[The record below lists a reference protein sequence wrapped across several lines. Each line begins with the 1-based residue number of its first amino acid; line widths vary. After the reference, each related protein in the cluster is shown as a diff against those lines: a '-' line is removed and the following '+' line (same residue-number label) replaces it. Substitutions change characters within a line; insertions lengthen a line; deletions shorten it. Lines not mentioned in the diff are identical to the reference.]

1 MTHIATH
8 IRIFA
13 SDPSDD
19 LVTKR
24 TEAIGLIAN
33 AMGAQRNLNELLRY
47 ANDFAVAV
55 QQNGSLSASL
65 TGMIEGA
72 IRKSSTAFVAE
83 GHELEMLVCGLSGAL
98 QALTGAAPIRNG
110 ATSIPDVLSFGLW
123 SALSFQKPRGEAKLE
138 QLRNELMQAAQQHC
152 ERAASEGRKRVEVP
166 DPEFKKATKKKEDD
180 PEPAFDA
187 DAVNQG
193 LQPFRTALADLRANA
208 AIDREEIDLLWWV
221 LSDWSALLRRRFSTE
236 KGTVAAVASGL
247 EVGRMIRRTPAEAHH
262 HLVLRNVM
270 AGKDLSLQ
278 ELLTAI
284 GGDRAALAP
293 TESQTY
299 ISHCPAVFPLS
310 SALTTGSAHDAL
322 GKVKRPIG
330 DWADRAL
337 LESAIA
343 HICSN
348 LPSVSV

>member
-1 MTHIATH
+1 M
-8 IRIFA
+8 
-13 SDPSDD
+13 
-19 LVTKR
+19 
-24 TEAIGLIAN
+24 IAN
-33 AMGAQRNLNELLRY
+33 AMGAQRNVSELLRY
-47 ANDFAVAV
+47 ANDLAVAV
-55 QQNGSLSASL
+55 QQNGALSASL

-98 QALTGAAPIRNG
+98 QALTGATPIRNG

-138 QLRNELMQAAQQHC
+138 QLRSELMQAAQHHC
-152 ERAASEGRKRVEVP
+152 EKAAIDGRKRVKVI

-193 LQPFRTALADLRANA
+193 LQPFRTALADFGANA
-208 AIDREEIDLLWWV
+208 VIDREEIDLLWWV
-221 LSDWSALLRRRFSTE
+221 LSDWSTLLRRRFSTE
-236 KGTVAAVASGL
+236 KGAVAAVASGF
-247 EVGRMIRRTPAEAHH
+247 EAGRMIRRIPAEAHR
-262 HLVLRNVM
+262 HLVLRNVT
-270 AGKDLSLQ
+270 AAKDLSLQ
-278 ELLTAI
+278 EILTAI
-284 GGDRAALAP
+284 GEDRAALAP
-293 TESQTY
+293 TESQPY
-299 ISHCPAVFPLS
+299 IEQYPAVFPLS
-310 SALTTGSAHDAL
+310 SALSTGSAQDAPA
-322 GKVKRPIG
+322 KVKRPID